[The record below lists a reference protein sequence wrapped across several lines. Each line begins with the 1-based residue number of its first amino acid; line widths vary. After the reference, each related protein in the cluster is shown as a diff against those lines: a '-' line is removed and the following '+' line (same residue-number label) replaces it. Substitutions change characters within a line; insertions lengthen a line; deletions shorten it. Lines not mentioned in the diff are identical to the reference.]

1 MRNPRED
8 SVPFSV
14 ALTRR
19 SGALLLLTL
28 LVAAV
33 LALPYLDALGFIVR
47 AGARAGGGP
56 GVGAGAPPPKKPP
69 PRRNRPKPTRTD
81 PAPV

>member
-47 AGARAGGGP
+47 AAGQQ
-56 GVGAGAPPPKKPP
+56 
-69 PRRNRPKPTRTD
+69 R
-81 PAPV
+81 

>member
-47 AGARAGGGP
+47 GGRPAGGGR
-56 GVGAGAPPPKKPP
+56 GGGGGRARGPPPTVKAGVAHGGGVLH
-69 PRRNRPKPTRTD
+69 R
-81 PAPV
+81 